1 MSNIN
6 ITINLNVDERVT
18 GLLASLISRLGTATA
33 VADKQPEQTPTPH
46 EQPKQPVVVAPAPTP
61 HEQPK
66 QPVVVAPAPTAP
78 AQVAPAETTAGA
90 PAKAPAD
97 MPDFITPSPEI
108 AISDQALTEHT
119 RSCVKH
125 LSDAGISPLGIK
137 TSVYKQFG
145 VNQALEVRP
154 EQRAA
159 FIAALTDYV
168 STKLQEASHA

>member
-18 GLLASLISRLGTATA
+18 GLLASLISKLGVTTA
-33 VADKQPEQTPTPH
+33 VADKQPEQTPAPI
-46 EQPKQPVVVAPAPTP
+46 KQPAVAAPA
-61 HEQPK
+61 Q
-66 QPVVVAPAPTAP
+66 TAP
-78 AQVAPAETTAGA
+78 AQTAPAETAASA

-97 MPDFITPSPEI
+97 MPDFIIPIPEGD
-108 AISDQALTEHT
+108 ISDQTLTEHT
-119 RSCVKH
+119 RSCVKR

-137 TSVYKQFG
+137 TTVYKQFG
-145 VNQALEVRP
+145 VNQALEVGP

-168 STKLQEASHA
+168 NTKLQEASHA

>member
-18 GLLASLISRLGTATA
+18 GLLASLISRLGASTA
-33 VADKQPEQTPTPH
+33 VADKQPEQ
-46 EQPKQPVVVAPAPTP
+46 APAPIKRP
-61 HEQPK
+61 EKPA
-66 QPVVVAPAPTAP
+66 VA
-78 AQVAPAETTAGA
+78 APAETAA
-90 PAKAPAD
+90 NAADKAPAD
-97 MPDFITPSPEI
+97 MPDFITQSP
-108 AISDQALTEHT
+108 AGDVTDQALTEHT
-119 RSCVKH
+119 RSCVKR

-137 TSVYKQFG
+137 TTVYKQFG

-168 STKLQEASHA
+168 NTKLQEASHA

>member
-18 GLLASLISRLGTATA
+18 GLLASLISKLGVTTA
-33 VADKQPEQTPTPH
+33 VADKQPEQTPAPIR
-46 EQPKQPVVVAPAPTP
+46 QPKQSAVAAPA
-61 HEQPK
+61 E
-66 QPVVVAPAPTAP
+66 AAP
-78 AQVAPAETTAGA
+78 AQAAPAETTASA

-97 MPDFITPSPEI
+97 MPDFITAIPGGD
-108 AISDQALTEHT
+108 ISDQALTEHT
-119 RSCVKH
+119 RSCVKR

-137 TSVYKQFG
+137 TTVYKQFG
-145 VNQALEVRP
+145 VNQALEVGP

-168 STKLQEASHA
+168 NTKLQEASHA